1 MILQNLAVP
10 RLSVC
15 LLTLVCLS
23 VVSSQAQTP
32 SFSAKVVNQSLGST
46 TVSLTVGIT
55 NTSLFAAR
63 NVTITSVT
71 PRVTLGAGPLALA
84 ATPLPLLL
92 GNIGPSTS
100 AVAGLTLNASPGVRR
115 FSLVENGTAQDAA
128 GEFYGDLNE
137 TVDIGAAPDAT
148 AAYSV
153 GVAASTTSVPE
164 PSSFGLFLI
173 VSLAVGVF
181 ARPRLSSRRV
191 YERGDATVDP

>member
-55 NTSLFAAR
+55 NTSLIAAR

-100 AVAGLTLNASPGVRR
+100 AAAGLTLNASPGVRR
-115 FSLVENGTAQDAA
+115 FSLVENGTAQD
-128 GEFYGDLNE
+128 GDLNE

-164 PSSFGLFLI
+164 PSSFGL
-173 VSLAVGVF
+173 S
-181 ARPRLSSRRV
+181 
-191 YERGDATVDP
+191 